1 VIALAS
7 HPATAALAAVL
18 WGVMACLLPFVRLR
32 WRYSAFWTL
41 VLCGVPVL
49 GWLTYLCGPGF
60 GVLFFALGLSLLVW
74 PPFDPRRRRRAL
86 VQRGLR

>member
-1 VIALAS
+1 
-7 HPATAALAAVL
+7 
-18 WGVMACLLPFVRLR
+18 MACLLPFVRLR

>member
-1 VIALAS
+1 MIALAS